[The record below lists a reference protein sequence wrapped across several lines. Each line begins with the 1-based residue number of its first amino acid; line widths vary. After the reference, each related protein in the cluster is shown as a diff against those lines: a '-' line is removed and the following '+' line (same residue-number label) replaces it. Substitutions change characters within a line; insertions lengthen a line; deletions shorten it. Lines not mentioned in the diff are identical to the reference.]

1 MTVALLA
8 AGLASTTCAR
18 RRAVDAAR
26 TRTAVEWGGCL
37 AVVAGPRCQL
47 GAARRLT
54 LWTARADA
62 PEWRFAADQ
71 RPFSAR
77 ATEPVQGGW
86 QISLDVPTGARRI
99 ESFRAG
105 DARPDWAL
113 EVDDATA
120 SAAVDALV
128 TAGKRGDADAV
139 ARLQSLAAQATPP
152 ERGPAQAG
160 LGRVLLARGQM
171 AEAEPAL
178 RAALAADHSEGR
190 LSDEMR
196 DGDALIWG
204 LVVLQ
209 QRFVDARR
217 ILEFLA
223 TTRDQFPEG
232 SVWYAQSEGLLA
244 AETNDF
250 RDALASYRN
259 VVRSAERLAMSARYN
274 DGAEDLARI
283 LVILGR
289 AEEAAAVLE
298 RLPSKSDPC
307 AQASLMI
314 NRAEALVEAAVHGG
328 EVGDR
333 RVRAALADEQ
343 SATDVCPDPHRRLLA
358 LVDAARYALGT
369 GDGATSD
376 ALVARLRREPS
387 AQSAKDALARAWRAD
402 VLGRWSLARRDDSE
416 ALKSFEDESGI
427 ARDAGL
433 RDERFRAEVGA
444 GESLLALGLRARG
457 IARLKAAQTLMER
470 MLDGIPL
477 TEGRGAFLST
487 HDEGARH
494 LVDALVDGGA
504 LSEGLAAARFTRT
517 MEVAH
522 VARLNRLQGLSPEQ
536 RRSWD
541 QALER
546 YADIRRA
553 LERDAAE
560 DWTLSGEA
568 LARARTERE
577 ARAEHARDTLDAAYR
592 LLVDLQPVTP
602 REPVPP
608 APGDLE
614 IVFFP
619 GAKSWIVFTRDAAG
633 IHARRPLNQALG
645 SDDAATAVLEQL
657 SPELVGAR
665 RALIL
670 ASGRADQID
679 WHAVTWRGKPLVAT
693 MEVEYGLDLP
703 GGAAQPPIGKAAPT
717 ALLVSNPT
725 ADLSD
730 SAKEIDFVA
739 RALGGWQV
747 TRLDE
752 SAATRD
758 ALLAT
763 LPTVDLFHYA
773 GHAAVSGSTGALSA
787 LVLANSQRVEL
798 GDLLALP
805 RLPGVVV
812 LSACSAAAARGTDAE
827 AASTSAMG
835 LAQAFLAAGT
845 RMVIAPV
852 RDVSDVA
859 AQNFMAS
866 LYEALRAVGLPAFPQ
881 AFRRAAAAAVGKDA
895 QSFRLVVH

>member
-18 RRAVDAAR
+18 RRAWDVAR
-26 TRTAVEWGGCL
+26 TRTVVEWGGCA

-47 GAARRLT
+47 DAARRLT

-62 PEWRFAADQ
+62 PEWLFAADQ
-71 RPFSAR
+71 RLFAAR

-86 QISLDVPTGARRI
+86 QISLDVPAGARRI

-120 SAAVDALV
+120 SSAVDALV
-128 TAGKRGDADAV
+128 AAGKRGDADAV

-152 ERGPAQAG
+152 ERGPAHAG

-196 DGDALIWG
+196 DGATLIWG

-209 QRFVDARR
+209 QRFADARR
-217 ILEFLA
+217 ILESLRPA
-223 TTRDQFPEG
+223 RDQFPEG
-232 SVWYAQSEGLLA
+232 AVWYAQSEGLLA
-244 AETNDF
+244 AETNDL
-250 RDALASYRN
+250 RDALASYRV
-259 VVRSAERLAMSARYN
+259 VVRSAERLAMRALYN

-289 AEEAAAVLE
+289 AAEAAAVLE

-314 NRAEALVEAAVHGG
+314 NRAEALVEAAMHGG
-328 EVGDR
+328 EIGDG
-333 RVRAALADEQ
+333 RVKAALTEERRAN
-343 SATDVCPDPHRRLLA
+343 SVCLDPHRRLLA

-369 GDGATSD
+369 GDDATSD
-376 ALVARLRREPS
+376 ALVARLRSE
-387 AQSAKDALARAWRAD
+387 QLAKDALAQAWRAD
-402 VLGRWSLARRDDSE
+402 VLGRWSLARGDGS
-416 ALKSFEDESGI
+416 AGLKSFEDESAI
-427 ARDAGL
+427 ARGAGL
-433 RDERFRAEVGA
+433 QDERFRAEVGA
-444 GESLLALGLRARG
+444 GESLLALGLRGRG

-477 TEGRGAFLST
+477 TEGRGTFLST

-504 LSEGLAAARFTRT
+504 LSEGLAAARFARA

-522 VARLNRLQGLSPEQ
+522 AARLNRLQSLSPEK

-546 YADIRRA
+546 YAVIRRA
-553 LERDAAE
+553 LEREATE
-560 DWTLSGEA
+560 DWALPSTA

-577 ARAEHARDTLDAAYR
+577 ARAENARDTLDAAYR
-592 LLVDLQPVTP
+592 LLVDLQAVTP
-602 REPVPP
+602 R
-608 APGDLE
+608 APSSPGRGELE
-614 IVFFP
+614 ILFFP
-619 GAKSWIVFTRDAAG
+619 GAKSWIVFTRDTAG
-633 IHARRPLNQALG
+633 VHARRFRNEALG
-645 SDDAATAVLEQL
+645 SGDAAASILEQL
-657 SPELVGAR
+657 SPELSGAR

-679 WHAVTWRGKPLVAT
+679 WHAVSWRGKPLVAT
-693 MEVEYGLDLP
+693 MEVEYSLDLP
-703 GGAAQPPIGKAAPT
+703 GGAAQPPVGKGAAT

-725 ADLSD
+725 ADLG
-730 SAKEIDFVA
+730 AATKEVDFVA

-747 TRLDE
+747 TRLDGRT
-752 SAATRD
+752 ATRD
-758 ALLAT
+758 ALLET

-773 GHAAVSGSTGALSA
+773 GHAAVAGATGALSA
-787 LVLANSQRVEL
+787 LVLSNGQRVEL

-805 RLPGVVV
+805 RLPEVVV
-812 LSACSAAAARGTDAE
+812 LSACSAAATRGTDAE
-827 AASTSAMG
+827 AASTSVMG

-845 RMVIAPV
+845 QTVIAPV

-859 AQNFMAS
+859 AQSFMAS
-866 LYEALRAVGLPAFPQ
+866 LYEALRAAGPSTFPQ
-881 AFRRAAAAAVGKDA
+881 AFQRAAAAAAGKDA